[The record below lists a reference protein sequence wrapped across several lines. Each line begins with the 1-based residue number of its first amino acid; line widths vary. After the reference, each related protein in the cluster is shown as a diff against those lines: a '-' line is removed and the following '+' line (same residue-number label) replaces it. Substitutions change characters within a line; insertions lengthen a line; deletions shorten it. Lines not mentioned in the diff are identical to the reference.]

1 MLYHRA
7 VARPGLGLSQ
17 KPGSREGEGSSSS
30 GQLLFFR
37 FLRTFFFFPTET
49 YLHKSTVTVKGA
61 FQSSDLLPFPA

>member
-1 MLYHRA
+1 MLHHRA

-37 FLRTFFFFPTET
+37 FLRTFFFPNRNLFT
-49 YLHKSTVTVKGA
+49 
-61 FQSSDLLPFPA
+61 